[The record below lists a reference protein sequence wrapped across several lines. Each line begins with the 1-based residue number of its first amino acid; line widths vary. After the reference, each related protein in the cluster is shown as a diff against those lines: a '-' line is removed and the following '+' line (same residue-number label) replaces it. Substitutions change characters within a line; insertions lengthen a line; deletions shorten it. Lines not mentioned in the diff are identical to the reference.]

1 MSERHVE
8 LVRRIPGDLS
18 ALIDLLDDEVV
29 LDSRQYAPLDIEG
42 VYHGK
47 EATTALLRKWVGSWS
62 DFDFEVEEII
72 DAGTSLV
79 LAIKESGHGIS
90 SGLPM
95 ENHYAMVW
103 QFLSDRIVRATT
115 YNTKNEA
122 LEAAG
127 LRE

>member
-8 LVRRIPGDLS
+8 LARTVPGNLT
-18 ALIDLLDDEVV
+18 ALIGLLDDEVV
-29 LDSRQYAPLDIEG
+29 LDNRRYAPLDING

-47 EATTALLRKWVGSWS
+47 EAATSLLEKWVGSWS
-62 DFDFEVEEII
+62 DFEFEIDEIV

-79 LAIKESGHGIS
+79 LAIRESGRGIG
-90 SGLPM
+90 SGTPM
-95 ENHYAMVW
+95 ENRYAMVW

-115 YNTKNEA
+115 YDSMAEA

-127 LRE
+127 LSE